1 MDEPYILYVL
11 AFSSVFLAARSL
23 IDFGKDARD
32 HSLVNKRLK
41 VQSENESIAE
51 AVMELRRKRGLD
63 EDGNRVI
70 KSDWLGRLVARSGLD
85 YKPGTWA
92 VIAIG
97 TGAAV
102 AGAAYYFLGL
112 LAALAAFP
120 TVALVGPYLVL
131 SILGGKRERALG
143 EQLPD
148 ALEIVVRSLQA
159 GHPVPTAIAL
169 VGKETPDPLGS
180 EFGLVADEISFGSS
194 LDQAIEKMAARTEH
208 PDINLFSAIV
218 RLQTRTGGNLAD
230 LLASNSRT
238 IRQRQKMRLKI
249 KAASA
254 EGRMSSLIL
263 TAAPF
268 VVLLAMHMLTPS
280 FYGDVLHEPL
290 IQYGLGGA
298 LVWMA
303 IGNFV
308 MRKMTNFKI

>member
-23 IDFGKDARD
+23 IDFGRDARD
-32 HSLVNKRLK
+32 QSLVNKRLK
-41 VQSENESIAE
+41 VQSQNESIAE

-70 KSDWLGRLVARSGLD
+70 KNAWLGRLVARSGLD
-85 YKPGTWA
+85 YKPATWA
-92 VIAIG
+92 AIALG
-97 TGAAV
+97 CASVVSGLA
-102 AGAAYYFLGL
+102 FSFSGL

-120 TVALVGPYLVL
+120 CVALFGPYLVL
-131 SILGGKRERALG
+131 SVLGAKRERALG

-268 VVLLAMHMLTPS
+268 VVLAAMHMLTPN

-308 MRKMTNFKI
+308 MRIMTNFKI

>member
-1 MDEPYILYVL
+1 MDESYILYAL

-23 IDFGKDARD
+23 IDFGRDARD
-32 HSLVNKRLK
+32 HSIVNKRLK
-41 VQSENESIAE
+41 VQSETDTIAE

-63 EDGNRVI
+63 EDGNRI
-70 KSDWLGRLVARSGLD
+70 IRNDRLGRLVARSGLD
-85 YKPGTWA
+85 YKPMTWLAIALGCAATVAGLSFNFFGLVQA
-92 VIAIG
+92 VIA
-97 TGAAV
+97 
-102 AGAAYYFLGL
+102 
-112 LAALAAFP
+112 FP
-120 TVALVGPYLVL
+120 VVALFGPYLVL
-131 SILGGKRERALG
+131 SMLGSKREKALG

-148 ALEIVVRSLQA
+148 ALEIIVRSLQA

-268 VVLLAMHMLTPS
+268 VVLIAMHLLTPS
-280 FYGDVLHEPL
+280 FYGDVIDQKL
-290 IQYGLGGA
+290 IQYSLGGA
-298 LVWMA
+298 FVWMA

>member
-1 MDEPYILYVL
+1 MDESYILYIL

-23 IDFGKDARD
+23 IDFGKQAHDK
-32 HSLVNKRLK
+32 SLVNKRLK
-41 VQSENESIAE
+41 VQSETDTIAE
-51 AVMELRRKRGLD
+51 AVLELRRKRGLD
-63 EDGNRVI
+63 EDGNRII
-70 KSDWLGRLVARSGLD
+70 KNDWLGRLVARSGLE
-85 YKPGTWA
+85 YKPVTWA
-92 VIAIG
+92 LMALV
-97 TGAAV
+97 GATAA
-102 AGAAYYFLGL
+102 AGAAYYFSGL
-112 LAALAAFP
+112 LAACAAFP
-120 TVALVGPYLVL
+120 AVALGGPYFVL
-131 SILGGKRERALG
+131 TMLGAKRERALG
-143 EQLPD
+143 DQLPD

-230 LLASNSRT
+230 LLATNSRT

-249 KAASA
+249 KAASS
-254 EGRMSSLIL
+254 EGRMSALIL

-268 VVLLAMHMLTPS
+268 IVMGAMYMLTPS
-280 FYGDVLHEPL
+280 FYGDVIHVPAV
-290 IQYGLGGA
+290 QYTLGGA

-308 MRKMTNFKI
+308 MRKMTNFRI

>member
-41 VQSENESIAE
+41 VQSENDSIAE

-92 VIAIG
+92 AIAIG
-97 TGAAV
+97 TGAVV
-102 AGAAYYFLGL
+102 AGAAYYFFGL

-120 TVALVGPYLVL
+120 SVALFGPYLVL

-268 VVLLAMHMLTPS
+268 VVLLAMHMLTPN
-280 FYGDVLHEPL
+280 FYGDVIHEPL

-298 LVWMA
+298 FVWMA

>member
-1 MDEPYILYVL
+1 MDEQVILYVL
-11 AFSSVFLAARSL
+11 AFSSVFLGARSL
-23 IDFGKDARD
+23 IDFGQEARD
-32 HSLVNKRLK
+32 KSLVNKRLK
-41 VQSENESIAE
+41 AQAETDSIAE
-51 AVMELRRKRGLD
+51 AVLQLRRKRGLD

-70 KSDWLGRLVARSGLD
+70 KNAWLGRLVARSGLD
-85 YKPGTWA
+85 YKPASWA
-92 VIAIG
+92 AMALAAG
-97 TGAAV
+97 AV
-102 AGAAYYFLGL
+102 AAGLAYYFSGL
-112 LAALAAFP
+112 TAAIAVFPAFA
-120 TVALVGPYLVL
+120 VGGPYLAL
-131 SILGGKRERALG
+131 SMLGSKRERALG

-230 LLASNSRT
+230 LLATNSRT

-249 KAASA
+249 KAASS
-254 EGRMSSLIL
+254 EGRMSALIL

-268 VVLLAMHMLTPS
+268 VVLATMHMLTPN
-280 FYGDVLHEPL
+280 FYGDVIHVPM
-290 IQYGLGGA
+290 IQYALGGA
-298 LVWMA
+298 LVWMT
-303 IGNFV
+303 IGNLV

>member
-41 VQSENESIAE
+41 VQSENDSIAE

-85 YKPGTWA
+85 YKPGTRA
-92 VIAIG
+92 AIAIG
-97 TGAAV
+97 TGAV
-102 AGAAYYFLGL
+102 IAGAAYYFFGL

-120 TVALVGPYLVL
+120 AVALFGPYLVL

-143 EQLPD
+143 AQLPD

-180 EFGLVADEISFGSS
+180 EFGRVADEISFGSS

-254 EGRMSSLIL
+254 AGRMSSLIL

>member
-1 MDEPYILYVL
+1 M
-11 AFSSVFLAARSL
+11 
-23 IDFGKDARD
+23 
-32 HSLVNKRLK
+32 
-41 VQSENESIAE
+41 
-51 AVMELRRKRGLD
+51 
-63 EDGNRVI
+63 
-70 KSDWLGRLVARSGLD
+70 LGS
-85 YKPGTWA
+85 
-92 VIAIG
+92 
-97 TGAAV
+97 
-102 AGAAYYFLGL
+102 
-112 LAALAAFP
+112 
-120 TVALVGPYLVL
+120 
-131 SILGGKRERALG
+131 KRERALG

-230 LLASNSRT
+230 LLATNSRT

-249 KAASA
+249 KAASS
-254 EGRMSSLIL
+254 EGRMSALIL
-263 TAAPF
+263 TSAPF
-268 VVLLAMHMLTPS
+268 VVLAAMHFLTPS
-280 FYGDVLHEPL
+280 FYGDVIHVPM

-303 IGNFV
+303 IGNLV
-308 MRKMTNFKI
+308 MRKMTNFRI

>member
-23 IDFGKDARD
+23 IDFGRDARD
-32 HSLVNKRLK
+32 QSLVNKRLK
-41 VQSENESIAE
+41 VQSQNESIAE

-70 KSDWLGRLVARSGLD
+70 KNDWLGRLVARSGLD
-85 YKPGTWA
+85 YKPATWSA
-92 VIAIG
+92 IALCSATVISG
-97 TGAAV
+97 L
-102 AGAAYYFLGL
+102 AYYFSGA

-120 TVALVGPYLVL
+120 SIALLGPYLVL
-131 SILGGKRERALG
+131 SILGSKRERALG

-148 ALEIVVRSLQA
+148 ALEIIVRSLQA

-268 VVLLAMHMLTPS
+268 VVLAAMHMLTPN

>member
-92 VIAIG
+92 AIAIG

>member
-1 MDEPYILYVL
+1 MDEPYILCVL

-23 IDFGKDARD
+23 IDFGRDARD
-32 HSLVNKRLK
+32 QSLVNRRLK
-41 VQSENESIAE
+41 VQSETDTIAD
-51 AVMELRRKRGLD
+51 AVLELRRKRGLD

-70 KSDWLGRLVARSGLD
+70 KNDWLGRLVARSGLD
-85 YKPGTWA
+85 YKPATWLALALSAAALAAGT
-92 VIAIG
+92 
-97 TGAAV
+97 
-102 AGAAYYFLGL
+102 AYYFSGL

-120 TVALVGPYLVL
+120 AIALGGPYLVL
-131 SILGGKRERALG
+131 STLGNRRERALG

-148 ALEIVVRSLQA
+148 SLEIIVRSLQA

-268 VVLLAMHMLTPS
+268 VVLAAMHMLTPS
-280 FYGDVLHEPL
+280 FYGDVIHEPL
-290 IQYGLGGA
+290 IKYTLGGA
-298 LVWMA
+298 LVWMM

>member
-1 MDEPYILYVL
+1 MDESYILYVL

-23 IDFGKDARD
+23 IDFGKNARD
-32 HSLVNKRLK
+32 KSLVNRRLK
-41 VQSENESIAE
+41 VQSETDTIAD
-51 AVMELRRKRGLD
+51 AVLELRRKRGLD
-63 EDGNRVI
+63 EDGNRII
-70 KSDWLGRLVARSGLD
+70 KNAWLGRLVARSGLE
-85 YKPGTWA
+85 YKPVTWA
-92 VIAIG
+92 LMALVAAIV
-97 TGAAV
+97 A
-102 AGAAYYFLGL
+102 AGAAYYFSGL
-112 LAALAAFP
+112 FAAVAAFP
-120 TVALVGPYLVL
+120 AIGLGGPYLVL
-131 SILGGKRERALG
+131 NMLGSKRERALG
-143 EQLPD
+143 DQLPD

-218 RLQTRTGGNLAD
+218 RLQSRTGGNLAD
-230 LLASNSRT
+230 LLATNSRT

-249 KAASA
+249 KAASS
-254 EGRMSSLIL
+254 EGRMSALIL

-268 VVLLAMHMLTPS
+268 IVMGAMYMLTPS
-280 FYGDVLHEPL
+280 FYGDVIHVPVV
-290 IQYGLGGA
+290 QYTLGGA

-308 MRKMTNFKI
+308 MRKMTNFRI

>member
-1 MDEPYILYVL
+1 MDDPIILYVL

-23 IDFGKDARD
+23 IDFGRDARD
-32 HSLVNKRLK
+32 KSLVNQRLK
-41 VQSENESIAE
+41 VQSQNESIAD
-51 AVMELRRKRGLD
+51 AVLELRRKRGLD
-63 EDGNRVI
+63 ENGNRI
-70 KSDWLGRLVARSGLD
+70 IQNPWFGRLVARSGLE
-85 YKPGTWA
+85 YKPVSWA
-92 VIAIG
+92 AMAI
-97 TGAAV
+97 
-102 AGAAYYFLGL
+102 AGASAIAGLAFYFSGL
-112 LAALAAFP
+112 AAALAAFP
-120 TVALVGPYLVL
+120 AVLLGGPYLVL
-131 SILGGKRERALG
+131 STLGANREKALG

-230 LLASNSRT
+230 LLATNSRT

-249 KAASA
+249 KAASS
-254 EGRMSSLIL
+254 EGRMSALIL

-268 VVLLAMHMLTPS
+268 VVLAAMHLMTPN
-280 FYGDVLHEPL
+280 FYGDVIHVPM

-298 LVWMA
+298 LVWMT
-303 IGNFV
+303 IGNLV
-308 MRKMTNFKI
+308 MRKMTNFRI